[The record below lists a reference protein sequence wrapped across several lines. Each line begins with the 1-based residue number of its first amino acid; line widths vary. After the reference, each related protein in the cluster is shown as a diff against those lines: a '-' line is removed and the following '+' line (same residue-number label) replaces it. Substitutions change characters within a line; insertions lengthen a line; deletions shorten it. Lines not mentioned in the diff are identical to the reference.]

1 MLALI
6 YKYRSISDNNSGKN
20 LASEAKLRIR
30 GMSQLVPSVRV
41 IYTLYIFIEDIVLL
55 LLSAVRFYSHIMLL

>member
-20 LASEAKLRIR
+20 VASEAKLRIR